1 MRFAHTYASES
12 QSCTWH
18 PPKFVLHLPFHGAT
32 FALLKKGTLQKLLLS
47 ISEYLYM
54 HKCCID
60 MQRTSETT
68 WFRRHVHFY
77 AVPPRRLVAIFYF
90 VGRDLDAS

>member
-1 MRFAHTYASES
+1 MLRNHKVAHGI
-12 QSCTWH
+12 
-18 PPKFVLHLPFHGAT
+18 LPSLCFICLFHGAT